1 VLLNNETDKALMNS
15 PLKLA
20 KI

>member
-15 PLKLA
+15 PLKLV